1 MFLDVH
7 LWYLFPK
14 AKERLVNL
22 EEKTH
27 VKNELAS

>member
-7 LWYLFPK
+7 LWYFFPK

-22 EEKTH
+22 EEKH
-27 VKNELAS
+27 MSRVS